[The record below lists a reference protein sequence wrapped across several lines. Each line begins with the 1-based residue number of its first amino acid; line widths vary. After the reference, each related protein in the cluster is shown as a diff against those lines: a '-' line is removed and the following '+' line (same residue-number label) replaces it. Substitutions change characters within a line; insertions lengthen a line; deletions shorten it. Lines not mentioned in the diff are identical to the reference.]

1 MDPHILT
8 RRQAMMKKFAI
19 VVLLTAML
27 SPLCAQ
33 QKTVSI
39 WGWRAQDVDV
49 WKGVESA
56 LRAKGEQIAIKYEV
70 FPPTEYDSK
79 LLVSLQ
85 GGVGPDIMYTRR
97 LPGARTQALLDNGYL
112 TPLNGLVDLSNFDAV
127 SLSFISANNKVWG
140 VPFANQIIGIFYNK
154 AIFDKYKLKEPQTW
168 DELVQIAE
176 TLKKNGVTPF
186 FVSGKEAW
194 TLAMQ
199 NAMVGVSYPGD
210 AWIGKLAA
218 GKAKFTDPEY
228 VGMLKDLNALK
239 KYYQKDFMANTTAEQ
254 DVAFAMEQVAMVFY
268 GVWGN
273 TNWLKTNPDLKFDYF
288 PIPPKDKNVPA
299 RAYTYMDGAYGLNNA
314 SKNKDAAL
322 KVLNYTGTKAYGE
335 LFSSTTGEITAL
347 KGVTMPASKPIL
359 VKCYDKMINIAA
371 TNRYWVGS
379 PFDAGTPSVYNILQE
394 DMQTMYL
401 DQTTPEALA
410 KKLQDGISTWF
421 PAFKK

>member
-1 MDPHILT
+1 MAKKLIL
-8 RRQAMMKKFAI
+8 A
-19 VVLLTAML
+19 VLLACML
-27 SPLCAQ
+27 IPLWAQ
-33 QKTVSI
+33 GKPATVTI

-49 WKGVESA
+49 WKAVEAA
-56 LRAKGEQIAIKYEV
+56 LKAKGEQITIKYEV

-79 LLVSLQ
+79 CLVSLQ

-112 TPLNGLVDLSNFDAV
+112 NALDGLVDLSNFDPV
-127 SLSFISANNKVWG
+127 SLSFIQANGKTWG

-154 AIFDKYKLKEPQTW
+154 AMFDKYGLKEPATW
-168 DELVQIAE
+168 DELVKIAD
-176 TLKKNGVTPF
+176 TLQKNGITPF

-210 AWIGKLAA
+210 AWIGKLAK
-218 GKAKFTDPEY
+218 GQAKFTDPEY
-228 VGMLKDLNALK
+228 VAMLKDLNALK

-299 RAYTYMDGAYGLNNA
+299 RAYTYMDGAYGLNSA
-314 SKNKDAAL
+314 SKNKEAAL
-322 KVLNYTGTKAYGE
+322 KVLNYTGTKTYGE
-335 LFSSTTGEITAL
+335 LFSKTTGEVTAV
-347 KGVTMPASKPIL
+347 KDVAMPASKPIL
-359 VKCYDKMINIAA
+359 VKCYDRMNKIAA
-371 TNRYWVGS
+371 VNRYWVGS
-379 PFDAGTPSVYNILQE
+379 PFDAGMPSVYNILQE
-394 DMQTMYL
+394 HMQSMYL
-401 DQTTPEALA
+401 DKITPEELA

>member
-1 MDPHILT
+1 MAKRFLMAILLLCL
-8 RRQAMMKKFAI
+8 MMPAW
-19 VVLLTAML
+19 
-27 SPLCAQ
+27 AQ
-33 QKTVSI
+33 SKPATVTI

-49 WKGVESA
+49 WKSVETA
-56 LRAKGEQIAIKYEV
+56 LKAKGEQITIKYEV

-85 GGVGPDIMYTRR
+85 GGVGPDLMYTRR
-97 LPGARTQALLDNGYL
+97 LPGARTQALIDNSYLVPLDSS
-112 TPLNGLVDLSNFDAV
+112 VDLSNFDNV
-127 SLSFISANNKVWG
+127 SLSFIRSNNKTWG
-140 VPFANQIIGIFYNK
+140 VPFANQIVGIFYNK
-154 AIFDKYKLKEPQTW
+154 AMFDKYKLKEPQTW
-168 DELVQIAE
+168 DELVQVAE
-176 TLKKNGVTPF
+176 TLQKNGITPF

-210 AWIGKLAA
+210 AWIGKLAE

-228 VGMLKDLNALK
+228 VNMLKDLNALK

-288 PIPPKDKNVPA
+288 PVPPKDKNLPA
-299 RAYTYMDGAYGLNNA
+299 KAYIYMDGAYGLSSA

-322 KVLNYTGTKAYGE
+322 KVLNYAGTKAYGE
-335 LFSSTTGEITAL
+335 LFSSTTGEITAI

-359 VKCYDKMINIAA
+359 VKCYNKMVTIAS

-379 PFDAGTPSVYNILQE
+379 PFDAGMPSVYNILQE
-394 DMQTMYL
+394 NMQKMYL
-401 DQTTPEALA
+401 DQMTPEELA
-410 KKLQDGISTWF
+410 KKLQDGISTWY

>member
-1 MDPHILT
+1 M
-8 RRQAMMKKFAI
+8 AKKLSI
-19 VVLLTAML
+19 VLLLIAML
-27 SPLCAQ
+27 SPMYAQ

-49 WKGVESA
+49 WKGVEAA
-56 LRAKGEQIAIKYEV
+56 LKAKGEQISIRYEV

-112 TPLNGLVDLSNFDAV
+112 TAINGLVDLSNFDDV
-127 SLSFISANNKVWG
+127 SLSFISTDNKVWG

-168 DELVQIAE
+168 DEMVQIAE

-186 FVSGKEAW
+186 FVTGKEAW
-194 TLAMQ
+194 ILAMR

-210 AWIGKLAA
+210 EWIGKLTV

-228 VGMLKDLNALK
+228 VNMLKDLNALK
-239 KYYQKDFMANTTAEQ
+239 KYYQKDFMANTSAEQ
-254 DVAFAMEQVAMVFY
+254 DVAFAMEQAAMVFY

-273 TNWLKTNPDLKFDYF
+273 TNWLKMNPDLKFDYF

-299 RAYTYMDGAYGLNNA
+299 RAYTYMDGAYGLNNT
-314 SKNKDAAL
+314 SKNKEAAL
-322 KVLNYTGTKAYGE
+322 KVLNYTGTKTYGE
-335 LFSSTTGEITAL
+335 LFSSTTGEITAI

-359 VKCYDKMINIAA
+359 VKCYEKMTTIAA
-371 TNRYWVGS
+371 KNRYWVGS
-379 PFDAGTPSVYNILQE
+379 PFDAGTPSVYNILE
-394 DMQTMYL
+394 KDMQSMYL
-401 DQTTPEALA
+401 DQMTPEALA
-410 KKLQDGISTWF
+410 KRLQDGISTWY